1 MSVHVEAAELG
12 AELAI
17 GRLLDGRFTILEKLG
32 EGGMGAVYRAHQRS
46 VDREVAIKVVRL
58 DLVEHPEAIK
68 LFLREAKLTSKLNH
82 PNAVGVLDFGQT
94 EDGVFYL
101 AMELVKGRTLDQVL
115 RDEGPMASARVVRIG
130 MQICD
135 ALETAHA
142 MQIVHRDLKP
152 ANIMLVDRIAPLRDA
167 ARPREAGTFD
177 SRRDFVKVLD
187 FGLAKAVVDGH
198 DVMFSDHELRQIPAD
213 QLQATTLHGTP
224 AFLPP
229 ERSTGGVYDAR
240 SDLYSLGCVLYL
252 LASGEL
258 PFTAVNAKEL
268 VAMHSTSRPAPLL
281 GVTLTIA
288 AVIEKLLSKAPDERY
303 QSAAETRDAL
313 EEAAAIDGVPSYQS
327 SPNLEQARLSG
338 RISTPMWR
346 VSQPIE
352 TQPMPAPE
360 PPPTKQRAA
369 LFVGLGAVL
378 ALGIAIV
385 VVSTNRSESSEPVKP
400 PPVSEQAPPA
410 PVIKPEVKSEIKS
423 EVEKPAGAPEAKVVE
438 AKPQTVKKKLP
449 HGGKPPVVQ
458 VPQPPTKPPA
468 SKPQLPF

>member
-1 MSVHVEAAELG
+1 MSVHVEAHELG

-17 GRLLDGRFTILEKLG
+17 GRELDGRFTILEKLG

-58 DLVEHPEAIK
+58 DLIEHPEAIK

-115 RDEGPMASARVVRIG
+115 RDEGPMSSARVVRIG

-152 ANIMLVDRIAPLRDA
+152 ANIMLV
-167 ARPREAGTFD
+167 D

-213 QLQATTLHGTP
+213 QLQATTMHGTP

-229 ERSTGGVYDAR
+229 ERSTVGIYDAR

-252 LASGEL
+252 LASGAL
-258 PFTAVNAKEL
+258 PFTAANAKEL
-268 VAMHSTSRPAPLL
+268 VAMHSTSRPKPLL
-281 GVTLTIA
+281 TVTMHIA
-288 AVIEKLLSKAPDERY
+288 AVIEKLLAKNPDDRY
-303 QSAAETRDAL
+303 QSATETRDAL
-313 EEAAAIDGVPSYQS
+313 EEAAVVDGVPAYQS
-327 SPNLEQARLSG
+327 SPSLEQARLSG
-338 RISTPMWR
+338 RISSPSVR
-346 VSQPIE
+346 LSQPVE
-352 TQPMPAPE
+352 TQAVPAYE
-360 PPPTKQRAA
+360 PPPKKKRAA
-369 LFVGLGAVL
+369 LFVGLGAIV
-378 ALGIAIV
+378 ALGIAIIAV
-385 VVSTNRSESSEPVKP
+385 ATNRSESSPEPAK
-400 PPVSEQAPPA
+400 PPVSDQAPPSK
-410 PVIKPEVKSEIKS
+410 PELKPELKPEVENKTVAAPP
-423 EVEKPAGAPEAKVVE
+423 EVKPVE
-438 AKPQTVKKKLP
+438 LKPQTVKKKLP
-449 HGGKPPVVQ
+449 PPRPAKPVVQ
-458 VPQPPTKPPA
+458 PAKPSSPPPG
-468 SKPQLPF
+468 KPQLPF